1 MAVNFDK
8 FDKAFDVEMLK
19 HDVEEA
25 RTNGGGDFK
34 EVPIGDYEVQITKL
48 ELSVSKKGDPMFV
61 CWMKIVNGEYANSLL
76 FMNQVVTQGFQI
88 HIANEFLRSL
98 VDGMEIYSRVEFESY
113 SKYAELILDIAEA
126 IDGERE
132 YLVEYGE
139 KKGFN
144 TFKIK
149 EVYELSE

>member
-8 FDKAFDVEMLK
+8 FDKAFNIDALK
-19 HDVEEA
+19 NDVEEA
-25 RTNGGGDFK
+25 RSNSGGDFK
-34 EVPIGDYEVQITKL
+34 EVPAGDYEVEITKL
-48 ELSVSKKGDPMFV
+48 ELSVSKKGDPMLV
-61 CWMKIVNGEYANSLL
+61 CWMKILNGDYEGSLI

-88 HIANEFLRSL
+88 HLANEFLRSL
-98 VDGMEIYSRVEFESY
+98 VDGMDIYSKVEFESY

-132 YLVEYGE
+132 YLLEYGE
-139 KKGFN
+139 RKGFN